1 MCHCLS
7 ALEQF
12 YHQSPIYLKTDQEYI
27 MCKLL
32 LARVFEGVKRGE
44 EGKKIKQE
52 WEPLYDERKLFMQEL
67 VQLPYRE
74 L

>member
-1 MCHCLS
+1 
-7 ALEQF
+7 
-12 YHQSPIYLKTDQEYI
+12 

-44 EGKKIKQE
+44 ESRKIKE
-52 WEPLYDERKLFMQEL
+52 DWEPLYDERKFFMQEL